1 MKSWSKKPK
10 LEKGKKLADIL
21 KSKKLFEK
29 IVNLILTYPGC
40 IFRSGWEKILDN
52 LDLPEI
58 TSETREEVGH
68 MVRSY
73 VIKCALLEA
82 DNLGLKKSGETASCD
97 NTVLQTYPVVKRLLT
112 EISTERVKMEVL
124 DGDFKVEKIVG
135 KKIEDDKV
143 FYQVKWQGYGDDRNT

>member
-40 IFRSGWEKILDN
+40 IFRSGSEKILDI

-58 TSETREEVGH
+58 ISETREEVGH
-68 MVRSY
+68 MVTSY

-82 DNLGLKKSGETASCD
+82 DNLGLKKSGEIASCD
-97 NTVLQTYPVVKRLLT
+97 NTVLQTYPVVKHLLT
-112 EISTERVKMEVL
+112 KISTAECVKMKVL
-124 DGDFKVEKIVG
+124 DVDFKVEKIDG
-135 KKIEDDKV
+135 KKWKMTRY
-143 FYQVKWQGYGDDRNT
+143 FAK